1 MREIF
6 SRIEDGKIVKI
17 EVVFGAK
24 EYQELN
30 PWLFSVFIK
39 YNSFNDSD
47 DGIDEFFETK
57 EALIIALEHQDQ
69 AHFVGNRLVD
79 DWSELYFYAPD
90 SKGLDITTMKILKS
104 SGYVYESSVVKDAKW
119 EFFDFNIFPTELEI
133 CIMQSNKI
141 VELLEEEGDNLSIA
155 REVEH
160 YASFDT
166 PTQKDRFVRKALD
179 AGFVFKDDISSE
191 EFDHGVALTKEHSLA
206 EEELLGVIAE
216 IFALIEEE
224 RGEYELWSTT
234 LAQELE

>member
-6 SRIEDGKIVKI
+6 TRVEDGKMVKI
-17 EVVFGAK
+17 EVVLDAK
-24 EYQELN
+24 EYQGLN

-39 YNSFNDSD
+39 YDSFNDSD

-57 EALIIALEHQDQ
+57 EALIIALKHQHE
-69 AHFVGNRLVD
+69 AHFVGNRLID
-79 DWSELYFYAPD
+79 DWSELYFYAPN
-90 SKGLDITTMKILKS
+90 SKGLEQTVVKILKS

-119 EFFDFNIFPTELEI
+119 EFFDFNIFPTDLEI

-141 VELLEEEGDNLSIA
+141 VELLEEEGDDLSIA

-166 PTQKDRFVRKALD
+166 PTQKDRFINRALD
-179 AGFVFKDDISSE
+179 AGFIFKDDISSE
-191 EFDHGVALTKEHSLA
+191 EFEHGVALTKEHSLT
-206 EEELLGVIAE
+206 EEELICVIAE
-216 IFALIEEE
+216 IFALVEEE

-234 LAQELE
+234 LAQEFE